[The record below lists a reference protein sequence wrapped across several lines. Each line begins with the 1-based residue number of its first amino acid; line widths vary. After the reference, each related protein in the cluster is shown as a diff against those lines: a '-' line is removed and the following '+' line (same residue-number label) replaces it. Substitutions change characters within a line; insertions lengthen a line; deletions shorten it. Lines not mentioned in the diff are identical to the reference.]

1 MAFQAQLSQ
10 EEIDR
15 LFREASQ
22 AGAEE
27 ASAAGKKYFAYDFRR
42 PDRIPKEQ
50 LRSIH
55 LVHDFFARNLASSL
69 GAYLRAYVV
78 VHLVSVEQ
86 LSFAEF
92 LHDLPTPTCISTISM
107 KPLDGHA
114 VLEINP
120 SLVFPILDIL
130 LGGSG
135 KSTMKEFRE
144 ITEIE
149 QSIIEG
155 VLRIVL
161 HDLKETWRPV
171 ADVDFAVEAT
181 ETQPQL
187 IQILSPNE
195 AIVAIGFEITTGD
208 NRGMMNIGIPSIMV
222 KMLGQKF
229 DQQWS
234 TRRKIASEKERYDM
248 FKIIDRLPIAM
259 DARLEG
265 ATVRAQELLN
275 LDAGDVLALDMP
287 LSRPVRLRANG
298 KPKFQGEMVVAG
310 RNRAVLVQG
319 PDEA

>member
-1 MAFQAQLSQ
+1 MPHETEVSP
-10 EEIDR
+10 EDIER
-15 LFREASQ
+15 LFRD
-22 AGAEE
+22 AGSAGLEE
-27 ASAAGKKYFAYDFRR
+27 ARAAAAKKYLPYDFRR

-55 LVHDFFARNLASSL
+55 LLHDFFARNLASSL

-92 LHDLPTPTCISTISM
+92 LQDLPTPTCISTLSM
-107 KPLDGHA
+107 KPLDGNA

-135 KSTMKEFRE
+135 QASMKEFRE

-149 QSIIEG
+149 QSIVEG
-155 VLRIVL
+155 VIRIVL
-161 HDLKETWRPV
+161 HDLSETWNPV
-171 ADVDFAVEAT
+171 AQINFAVEAR

-195 AIVAIGFEITTGD
+195 AVVAIGFEITTGE
-208 NRGMMNIGIPSIMV
+208 NRGMMNFGIPSITV

-229 DQQWS
+229 EQQWS
-234 TRRKIASEKERYDM
+234 IRRKTATDEEQHGM
-248 FKIIDRLPIAM
+248 FRILNTLPM
-259 DARLEG
+259 TLDARLEG
-265 ATVRAQELLN
+265 STVRVEDLLQVET
-275 LDAGDVLALDMP
+275 GDVLSLEAP
-287 LSRPVRLRANG
+287 LSRPANVQVNG
-298 KPKFQGEMVVAG
+298 KTKFAGEIVAAG
-310 RNRAVLVQG
+310 RNRAVLLR
-319 PDEA
+319 

>member
-1 MAFQAQLSQ
+1 MAVPPQLSR
-10 EEIDR
+10 EEVDR
-15 LFREASQ
+15 LFREAGSV
-22 AGAEE
+22 GIEE
-27 ASAAGKKYFAYDFRR
+27 ARAQAKKYAPYDFRR

-55 LVHDFFARNLASSL
+55 LLHDFFARNLASSL
-69 GAYLRAYVV
+69 GAYLRAYVA

-92 LHDLPTPTCISTISM
+92 LEDLPTPTCISTIGM
-107 KPLDGHA
+107 KPLDGNA

-130 LGGSG
+130 LGGTG
-135 KSTMKEFRE
+135 KAAMKEFRE

-161 HDLKETWRPV
+161 HDLTETWEPV
-171 ADVDFAVEAT
+171 ADINFTIEGM

-195 AIVAIGFEITTGD
+195 AIVAIGFEITTGE
-208 NRGMMNIGIPSIMV
+208 NRGMMNFGIPSIMV

-229 DQQWS
+229 EQQWS
-234 TRRKIASEKERYDM
+234 IRRKTATEEEQQQMYR
-248 FKIIDRLPIAM
+248 IIHGLPMAL

-265 ATVRAQELLN
+265 ATIRVEDLLR
-275 LDAGDVLALDMP
+275 LERGDVMTFDIP
-287 LSRPVRLRANG
+287 LTRPVTLQVNG
-298 KPKFQGEMVVAG
+298 KPKFEGEVVVAG
-310 RNRAVLVQG
+310 RNRAVLVHG
-319 PDEA
+319 PEGS

>member
-1 MAFQAQLSQ
+1 MAFDTQLSQ
-10 EEIDR
+10 DEIDR
-15 LFREASQ
+15 LFREAGS
-22 AGAEE
+22 AGAEDVN
-27 ASAAGKKYFAYDFRR
+27 AAVKKSFIYDFRR

-55 LVHDFFARNLASSL
+55 LLHDFFARNLAGSL

-92 LHDLPTPTCISTISM
+92 LQYLPTPTCIATVGM
-107 KPLDGHA
+107 KPLDGNA

-135 KSTMKEFRE
+135 KSAMKEFRE

-161 HDLKETWRPV
+161 HDLMETWRPV
-171 ADVDFAVEAT
+171 SEINFSVEGI

-195 AIVAIGFEITTGD
+195 AIVAVGFEITTGD
-208 NRGMMNIGIPSIMV
+208 NRGMMNFGIPSIMV
-222 KMLGQKF
+222 KMLGQQF
-229 DQQWS
+229 EQQWS
-234 TRRKIASEKERYDM
+234 IRRKIATDEEQRLMSRVAT
-248 FKIIDRLPIAM
+248 RLPM
-259 DARLEG
+259 TLDARLEG
-265 ATVRAQELLN
+265 ATIRVQDLAQLEK
-275 LDAGDVLALDMP
+275 GDVLALDLP
-287 LSRPVRLRANG
+287 LNRPVHVNVNG
-298 KPKFQGEMVVAG
+298 KRKFEGEIVVTG
-310 RNRAVLVQG
+310 KNRAILVHSS
-319 PDEA
+319 EE

>member
-1 MAFQAQLSQ
+1 MPPNAQLSQ

-15 LFREASQ
+15 LFPGAG
-22 AGAEE
+22 AVGAEE
-27 ASAAGKKYFAYDFRR
+27 TRVTAKKSFTYDFRR

-55 LVHDFFARNLASSL
+55 LLHDFFARNLASSL
-69 GAYLRAYVV
+69 GAYLRSYVV

-92 LHDLPTPTCISTISM
+92 LQDLPTPTYISSIGM
-107 KPLDGHA
+107 KPLDGNA

-130 LGGSG
+130 LGGTG
-135 KSTMKEFRE
+135 KSSMEEFRE

-149 QSIIEG
+149 QSIMEG

-161 HDLKETWRPV
+161 HDLTETWRPV
-171 ADVDFAVEAT
+171 ADINFSIEST

-208 NRGMMNIGIPSIMV
+208 NRGMMNFGIPSIMV

-229 DQQWS
+229 EQQWS
-234 TRRKIASEKERYDM
+234 IRRKTATNEEHERM
-248 FKIIDRLPIAM
+248 FRIVNTLPMAL

-265 ATVRAQELLN
+265 GAVRVEDLLH
-275 LDAGDVLALDMP
+275 LETGDVLTFDIPLTRP
-287 LSRPVRLRANG
+287 LSVSVNG
-298 KPKFQGEMVVAG
+298 KPKFAGEVVVSG
-310 RNRAVLVQG
+310 RNRAVLLHG
-319 PDEA
+319 PEGP

>member
-1 MAFQAQLSQ
+1 MAFNAQLSQ

-15 LFREASQ
+15 LFREAST
-22 AGAEE
+22 AGADE
-27 ASAAGKKYFAYDFRR
+27 ARAQAKKHFTYDFRR

-55 LVHDFFARNLASSL
+55 LLHDFFARNLASSL

-92 LHDLPTPTCISTISM
+92 LQDLPTPTCISTIGM
-107 KPLDGHA
+107 KPLDGNA
-114 VLEINP
+114 VLELNP

-135 KSTMKEFRE
+135 KSAMKEFRE

-161 HDLKETWRPV
+161 HDLSETWRPV
-171 ADVDFAVEAT
+171 ADINFTIENT

-208 NRGMMNIGIPSIMV
+208 NRGMMNFGIPSIMV

-229 DQQWS
+229 EQQWS
-234 TRRKIASEKERYDM
+234 IRRKTATEEEQEQM
-248 FKIIDRLPIAM
+248 FRIVNHLPMAL

-265 ATVRAQELLN
+265 ATIRVEDLLH
-275 LDAGDVLALDMP
+275 LEKGDVLTFDLP
-287 LSRPVRLRANG
+287 LTRPIRLSVNGRA
-298 KPKFQGEMVVAG
+298 KFHGDIVVAG

-319 PDEA
+319 TEGL

>member
-1 MAFQAQLSQ
+1 MAFDTQLSQ

-15 LFREASQ
+15 LFREASTVGPED
-22 AGAEE
+22 AKVVA
-27 ASAAGKKYFAYDFRR
+27 KKSFAYDFRR

-55 LVHDFFARNLASSL
+55 LLHDFFARNLASSL

-92 LHDLPTPTCISTISM
+92 LQYLPTPTCIATIGM
-107 KPLDGHA
+107 KPLDGNA

-135 KSTMKEFRE
+135 KASMKEFRE

-161 HDLKETWRPV
+161 HDLTETWRPV
-171 ADVDFAVEAT
+171 SEINFSIEGM

-195 AIVAIGFEITTGD
+195 AIVAVGFEITTGD
-208 NRGMMNIGIPSIMV
+208 NRGMMNFGIPSIMV
-222 KMLGQKF
+222 KMLGQQF
-229 DQQWS
+229 EQQWS
-234 TRRKIASEKERYDM
+234 IRRKAANDDEQREMAR
-248 FKIIDRLPIAM
+248 IINRLPMAV
-259 DARLEG
+259 DARLQGTTIHARDVLQLEP
-265 ATVRAQELLN
+265 
-275 LDAGDVLALDMP
+275 GDVLRLDSP
-287 LSRPVRLRANG
+287 VGRPVELTVNG
-298 KPKFQGEMVVAG
+298 KEKFLGEVVVSN
-310 RNRAVLVQG
+310 RNRAVLIQRA
-319 PDEA
+319 EEH

>member
-1 MAFQAQLSQ
+1 MAFNAELSQ

-15 LFREASQ
+15 LFREA
-22 AGAEE
+22 GTIGVEE
-27 ASAAGKKYFAYDFRR
+27 AKAAAKKLFPYDFRR

-55 LVHDFFARNLASSL
+55 LLHDFFARNLASSL

-92 LHDLPTPTCISTISM
+92 LQDLPTPTCISTIGM
-107 KPLDGHA
+107 KPLDGNA

-135 KSTMKEFRE
+135 KTPMKEFRE

-161 HDLKETWRPV
+161 HDLTETWRPV
-171 ADVDFAVEAT
+171 ADINFSIEGT

-208 NRGMMNIGIPSIMV
+208 NRGMMNFGIPSIMV

-229 DQQWS
+229 EQQWS
-234 TRRKIASEKERYDM
+234 MRRKTATDDEEKQM
-248 FKIIDRLPIAM
+248 FRIINTLPMAL
-259 DARLEG
+259 DARLDGG
-265 ATVRAQELLN
+265 AIRVEDLLH
-275 LDAGDVLALDMP
+275 LEAGDVLTFDIP
-287 LSRPVRLRANG
+287 LTRPVSVQVNG
-298 KPKFQGEMVVAG
+298 RVKYQGEVVVAG
-310 RNRAVLVQG
+310 RNRAVLLH
-319 PDEA
+319 PTEEA

>member
-1 MAFQAQLSQ
+1 MSIDTQLSQ

-15 LFREASQ
+15 LFREA
-22 AGAEE
+22 GKVGLEE
-27 ASAAGKKYFAYDFRR
+27 AKLAARRSFAYDFRR

-55 LVHDFFARNLASSL
+55 LLHDFFARNLASSL

-92 LHDLPTPTCISTISM
+92 LQYLPTPTCIATIGM
-107 KPLDGHA
+107 KPLDGNA
-114 VLEINP
+114 VLELNP
-120 SLVFPILDIL
+120 SLVFPMLDIL
-130 LGGSG
+130 LGGAG
-135 KSTMKEFRE
+135 KGSMKEFRG

-161 HDLKETWRPV
+161 HDLGETWRPV
-171 ADVDFAVEAT
+171 SEINFSIEDI

-195 AIVAIGFEITTGD
+195 AIVAIGFEITTGE
-208 NRGMMNIGIPSIMV
+208 NRGMMNFGIPSIMV

-229 DQQWS
+229 EQQWS
-234 TRRKIASEKERYDM
+234 IRRKTVSQEEQQVM
-248 FKIIDRLPIAM
+248 VQVVNSLPLTL

-265 ATVRAQELLN
+265 GTILAQDLLH
-275 LDAGDVLALDMP
+275 LEAGDVLTFDVP
-287 LSRPVRLRANG
+287 LSRPVRVHVNG
-298 KPKFQGEMVVAG
+298 KAKFCGEIITSDQ
-310 RNRAVLVQG
+310 NRAVLIHG
-319 PDEA
+319 FE

>member
-1 MAFQAQLSQ
+1 MAVNTQLNQ
-10 EEIDR
+10 EDIDR
-15 LFREASQ
+15 LFREAGSIGGDDSRTP
-22 AGAEE
+22 A
-27 ASAAGKKYFAYDFRR
+27 KKYMTYDFRR

-55 LVHDFFARNLASSL
+55 LLHDFFARNLASSL

-92 LHDLPTPTCISTISM
+92 LQDLPTPTCISTIGM
-107 KPLDGHA
+107 KPLDGNA

-135 KSTMKEFRE
+135 KSSMKEFRE
-144 ITEIE
+144 VTEIE

-161 HDLKETWRPV
+161 HDLTETWRPV
-171 ADVDFAVEAT
+171 QDIDFKIDGM

-208 NRGMMNIGIPSIMV
+208 NRGMMNFGIPSIMV

-229 DQQWS
+229 EQQWS
-234 TRRKIASEKERYDM
+234 IRRKTASEEEQARMYR
-248 FKIIDRLPIAM
+248 IINGLPMAV

-265 ATVRAQELLN
+265 ATLRMEDLLD
-275 LDAGDVLALDMP
+275 LEAGDVLTLDLP
-287 LSRPVRLRANG
+287 LTRPVSVEVNGRA
-298 KPKFQGEMVVAG
+298 KFEGEVVVAG
-310 RNRAVLVQG
+310 RNRAVLLHGTEG
-319 PDEA
+319 P

>member
-1 MAFQAQLSQ
+1 MPVNTQLSQ
-10 EEIDR
+10 EEIDG
-15 LFREASQ
+15 LFRG
-22 AGAEE
+22 AGTVGGEE
-27 ASAAGKKYFAYDFRR
+27 AKAGVKKSFTYDFRR

-55 LVHDFFARNLASSL
+55 LLHDFFARNLASSL
-69 GAYLRAYVV
+69 GAYLRSYVV

-92 LHDLPTPTCISTISM
+92 LQDLPTPTCISTIGM
-107 KPLDGHA
+107 KPLDGNA

-130 LGGSG
+130 LGGTG

-161 HDLKETWRPV
+161 HDLTETWRPV
-171 ADVDFAVEAT
+171 ADINFSIEST

-195 AIVAIGFEITTGD
+195 AIVAVGFEITTGD
-208 NRGMMNIGIPSIMV
+208 NRGMMNFGIPSIMV

-229 DQQWS
+229 EQQWS
-234 TRRKIASEKERYDM
+234 IRRKTATDEEQERM
-248 FKIIDRLPIAM
+248 FQIINTLPMAL

-265 ATVRAQELLN
+265 GAVRVEDLLH
-275 LDAGDVLALDMP
+275 LETGDVLTFDIP
-287 LSRPVRLRANG
+287 LTRPVSVNVNG
-298 KPKFQGEMVVAG
+298 KVKFAGEVVVAG
-310 RNRAVLVQG
+310 RNRAVLLHG
-319 PDEA
+319 PEGP